1 MDIGDLGFADNNAI
15 NSAEKND
22 EESKEKQK
30 FINDNII
37 SKGYNLEDLSS
48 SITMRTGLT
57 INEISLDTLKKETE
71 FFKTQSMKETY
82 KATKSLK
89 SGKSAKDD
97 YLKELY
103 EPENIDLKTTTQLE
117 SKLTEFEKQQKKINP
132 IVNNGN
138 QLKASSLFGSKISYT
153 FNVECAELGTKVERS
168 LEDFVFFQNV
178 LNERYPFRSIPP
190 LLPEKY
196 KDNNFTADLLTRY
209 LNRFLQHACN
219 RKILRTSP
227 ITLEFLELNKEEWA
241 TYKTNLSKNKYV
253 CQYNME
259 NYTTLEGYLKFS
271 FNQDQVYLPEKSYKK
286 LVAFPAI
293 YNNLNNAMG
302 KIINDFNNL
311 GRHMKQA
318 SDAFSALYNFGKE
331 HEQDASLIA
340 GFEKLKNIFTNW
352 SASYDKQK
360 FFLDHNFREFFDY
373 MNLQVKELSKLN
385 KQYTRIKTDYE
396 QYGLD
401 LLQKK
406 EKLFDGKQYS
416 KWELNPDDE
425 KNIEYLKENRESA
438 YKCMLPG
445 LTNLVSAQK
454 VQLACSANI
463 VQREYEK
470 FAKHQGD
477 KLKEYLLS
485 LKDKNQTIMADAYIL
500 STLFNIE
507 F

>member
-259 NYTTLEGYLKFS
+259 NYTTLEGNLKFS
-271 FNQDQVYLPEKSYKK
+271 FNQDQVYLPEKSYKR

-302 KIINDFNNL
+302 KIISDFNNL

-406 EKLFDGKQYS
+406 EKLFDGKKYD
-416 KWELNPDDE
+416 KWELSPDDE
-425 KNIEYLKENRESA
+425 KNIENLKGNRESA

-445 LTNLVSAQK
+445 LSNLVAAQK

-470 FAKHQGD
+470 FVKHQGD

-485 LKDKNQTIMADAYIL
+485 LKDKNQTIIADAYNL